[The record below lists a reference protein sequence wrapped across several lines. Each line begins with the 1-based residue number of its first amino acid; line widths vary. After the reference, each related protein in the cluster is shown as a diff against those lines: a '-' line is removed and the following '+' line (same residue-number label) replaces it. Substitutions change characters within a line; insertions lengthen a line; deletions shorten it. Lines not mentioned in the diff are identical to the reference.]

1 MFQHAYDSYLRYA
14 YPLDELL
21 PLTCNGTDTWGSFS
35 LSLIDALDTLLVM
48 GNTSEFRRA
57 YNLVITKPSFDID
70 VNTSVFEANIRVVG
84 GLLSAHLLSPM
95 ADVPLSPGWPCNG
108 PLLNMAHSLALRL
121 LPAFDTP
128 TGLPYGTINLR
139 YGVPPS
145 ETPITCVA
153 CCSSFLIEF
162 GTLSRL
168 TGDPIF
174 EQTALKSVHAIWQ
187 RRSSIGLP
195 GNHINVIT
203 GQWTASDFS
212 VGNYVDS
219 YLEYLVKGGV
229 LFGHGKLI
237 DMFNGLLTSIDKYT
251 NNNGWYIWVNKDNGK
266 MTLPYFEALDAY
278 WPGLLSLVGRV
289 KQARLTNFNHFLVW
303 KSLGTLP
310 EILHIVNGVPTKG
323 YEAYHLRPGSDGS
336 P

>member
-1 MFQHAYDSYLRYA
+1 
-14 YPLDELL
+14 
-21 PLTCNGTDTWGSFS
+21 
-35 LSLIDALDTLLVM
+35 
-48 GNTSEFRRA
+48 
-57 YNLVITKPSFDID
+57 
-70 VNTSVFEANIRVVG
+70 
-84 GLLSAHLLSPM
+84 
-95 ADVPLSPGWPCNG
+95 
-108 PLLNMAHSLALRL
+108 
-121 LPAFDTP
+121 
-128 TGLPYGTINLR
+128 
-139 YGVPPS
+139 
-145 ETPITCVA
+145 
-153 CCSSFLIEF
+153 
-162 GTLSRL
+162 
-168 TGDPIF
+168 
-174 EQTALKSVHAIWQ
+174 
-187 RRSSIGLP
+187 
-195 GNHINVIT
+195 
-203 GQWTASDFS
+203 